1 MNFSEIVGSRFWL
14 EQKKILEIMSILVLN
29 PDAAIFFTDS
39 FVEIHSTTMRY
50 WYRQLLGGICS
61 FMVFW
66 EWHSFFYTN
75 KWIFCWFVAYAF
87 AELIDNALAATAEN
101 EGMREI
107 EIRLVWWQTCI
118 FLNSSC
124 NSNVHRVPKKTKQI
138 CFYQNFVKFPQI
150 SIIFGRKMGNDP
162 NICELYSFST
172 STNLRHHLTVLN
184 ANVPNCYI
192 TPNVVIC
199 NELLTT

>member
-1 MNFSEIVGSRFWL
+1 MNIPLFTLASLRPPRNSQKCFYQQHSFFLSTGLFKKLWMNFSEIVGSRFWL

-39 FVEIHSTTMRY
+39 FVEIHSTTMLY

-101 EGMREI
+101 ERMREI

-124 NSNVHRVPKKTKQI
+124 NSNVVV
-138 CFYQNFVKFPQI
+138 CQNC
-150 SIIFGRKMGNDP
+150 S
-162 NICELYSFST
+162 
-172 STNLRHHLTVLN
+172 
-184 ANVPNCYI
+184 
-192 TPNVVIC
+192 
-199 NELLTT
+199 